1 MQYSF
6 DCSQLIGI
14 RYYYL
19 LYYYVLLINQ
29 QFLIFHD
36 VKVAFT
42 VHDCLFYRVS
52 ELHGIDD
59 TRDTCAVS
67 RYFVL
72 LRYTRYIVTLAIL
85 VLSRL
90 STISIEESWV
100 SHNTTHN
107 VNMIRDVRIPKCCVR
122 ISPRILTID
131 PHPRPRPQA
140 DAVSD
145 PLSVRES
152 ATRFLI
158 LTHVYI

>member
-52 ELHGIDD
+52 DHY
-59 TRDTCAVS
+59 TSCTVS
-67 RYFVL
+67 
-72 LRYTRYIVTLAIL
+72 TIHAIL
-85 VLSRL
+85 VPFHGILYCYDIRG
-90 STISIEESWV
+90 IS
-100 SHNTTHN
+100 
-107 VNMIRDVRIPKCCVR
+107 
-122 ISPRILTID
+122 
-131 PHPRPRPQA
+131 
-140 DAVSD
+140 
-145 PLSVRES
+145 
-152 ATRFLI
+152 
-158 LTHVYI
+158 